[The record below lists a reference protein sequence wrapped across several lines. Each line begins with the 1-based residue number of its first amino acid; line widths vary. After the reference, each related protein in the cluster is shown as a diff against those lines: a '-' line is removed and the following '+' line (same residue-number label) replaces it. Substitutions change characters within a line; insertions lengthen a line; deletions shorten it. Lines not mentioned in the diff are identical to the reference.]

1 MAYIITEME
10 NENENENEN
19 ETITKQ
25 VKQEF
30 YRDYISNQT
39 FKSKF
44 KERYLYIKR
53 NMYIKRKYELKLPV
67 EEIIKEYFVEIFSY
81 IVIPYDILL
90 IIADYL
96 KTMDIKYVIDPCCG
110 NAFHTFLF
118 NEFTDFI
125 TTSIDNQKEPNSW
138 LEVIE
143 QDGVEYIKNMNEL
156 EHQRGA
162 LILSYIKEDKLAC
175 ELLNSYEGRIIIS
188 IGNYD
193 NLTHSC
199 PNYLSGLNRDYDLQK
214 RIILKMPWG
223 LEEKIEIY
231 LRKSI

>member
-1 MAYIITEME
+1 MTYIITDMKYK
-10 NENENENEN
+10 NEYEI
-19 ETITKQ
+19 ITKKVTQ
-25 VKQEF
+25 DF

-53 NMYIKRKYELKLPV
+53 TMYIKSKYELKLPI

-96 KTMDIKYVIDPCCG
+96 KTFNIKYIIDPCCG

-118 NEFTDFI
+118 NEFTGFI

-175 ELLNSYEGRIIIS
+175 ELLNSYEGNIIIS

-199 PNYLSGLNRDYDLQK
+199 PNYLSGLNRDYNLQK

-231 LRKSI
+231 LKKNI

>member
-1 MAYIITEME
+1 
-10 NENENENEN
+10 
-19 ETITKQ
+19 
-25 VKQEF
+25 
-30 YRDYISNQT
+30 
-39 FKSKF
+39 
-44 KERYLYIKR
+44 
-53 NMYIKRKYELKLPV
+53 MYIKRKYELKLPV

-118 NEFTDFI
+118 NEFTGFI
-125 TTSIDNQKEPNSW
+125 TTSIDNQKESNSW

-162 LILSYIKEDKLAC
+162 LILSYIKGDKLAC
-175 ELLNSYEGRIIIS
+175 DLLNSYKGGIIIS

-193 NLTHSC
+193 NLC
-199 PNYLSGLNRDYDLQK
+199 PNYLSGLNRDYNLQK

-231 LRKSI
+231 LKKI